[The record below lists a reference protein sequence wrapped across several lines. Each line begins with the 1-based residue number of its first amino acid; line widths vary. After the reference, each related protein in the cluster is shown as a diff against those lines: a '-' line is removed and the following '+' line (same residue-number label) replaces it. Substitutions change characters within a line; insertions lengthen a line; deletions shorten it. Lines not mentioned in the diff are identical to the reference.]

1 MAIHRKSRSFAP
13 EGFFECEAKGLIW
26 LKEAERVGGPRVV
39 QVHNWAN
46 DYLDIER
53 ISPASATLDAAYQF
67 GRSLAHMH
75 DFGADSF
82 GQAPSDYDGKC
93 YFGPLQDPVVMD
105 TGAWDNAVDY
115 YAQGRLIPMV
125 DLGLHRGLLTHADAD
140 LTQEVCDALPEL
152 MADAAN
158 DKPARIH
165 GDLWSGNVMWT
176 RTAPDGSELENVQ
189 AVLIDPAAHGGH
201 REEDLSML
209 SLFGMS
215 YMSDILRGY
224 QSVHPLKKG
233 FEDRRTLL
241 WQLYPIAGHCVFFGG
256 GYVSQY
262 RSMCRQLL
270 SLR

>member
-1 MAIHRKSRSFAP
+1 MAQMAIHRKSRSFAP
-13 EGFFECEAKGLIW
+13 EGFFECEAKGLLW
-26 LKEAERVGGPRVV
+26 LKEAEKVGGSRVV
-39 QVHNWAN
+39 QVHDWAS

-53 ISPASATLDAAYQF
+53 ISPASATPDAAYQF
-67 GRSLAHMH
+67 GRSLARMH
-75 DFGADSF
+75 DYGAETFGA
-82 GQAPSDYDGKC
+82 APADYEGTC
-93 YFGPLQDPVVMD
+93 YFGPLQDPVAMD
-105 TGAWDNAVDY
+105 TGDWDNAVDY

-125 DLGLHRGLLTHADAD
+125 DLGLHRGLLTAADAD

-152 MADAAN
+152 MGAAAS

-176 RTAPDGSELENVQ
+176 RSADDEVE

-215 YMSDILRGY
+215 FMSDIMRGY
-224 QSVHPLKKG
+224 ESVHPLKKG
-233 FEDRRTLL
+233 FDERRTL

-262 RSMCRQLL
+262 QTMCRQLL
-270 SLR
+270 AQR